1 MGEKDSLWILINGW
15 SFQYTK
21 GRNPFLGDKGQLL
34 QPSGEPFFEFEE
46 PGYNINLMFSIIMN
60 DAQEK
65 IVDELVRRKDLGQDV
80 EERTAFFGGRSG
92 YSAIYENKDSK
103 PWYNNIFDSNVVIDV
118 KGPPPPVIID
128 EVYSIAGR
136 VGEKETEVP
145 LENVKVSY
153 TNTTSSIIEGLR
165 VPGDPENSN
174 QGIPAEV
181 FTDIEG
187 NYSFDIRLAVDGNTG
202 KVIDEKGTSTTIFFD
217 LEGYSQARKGS
228 ILAGD
233 RTPLSSLPI
242 QLLKPR
248 NQDLRE
254 EQTKMGSVGTK
265 EVKKIKKQVPKD
277 PKAILIKKIMEMVK
291 KIGDKMIPLLL
302 AMLYEFG
309 ISKIEE
315 GLAEG
320 KDMLAD
326 AKCVP
331 NPRLLQMIKL
341 KNKLTRQLNNI
352 YRIIDRAVKFVGIA
366 AGLLSAFR
374 IVIRVLKLLP
384 IPVSFPPGF
393 GIPLSVINKIQDILD
408 KISKKIGQFTQITI
422 GILAAL
428 IILRSIL
435 KLAIS
440 LLDLLD
446 ELIGKCAE
454 ESGGVIVDENGILI
468 NYSSIPQTELDA
480 DLLRSLE
487 EQEEDGTPGPPY
499 LINGFILEVQT
510 DRKNPVGSL
519 KRRYAVAKNKQ
530 GVIMLEGEKSFSA
543 NDQILINELK
553 FYIQQN
559 DLKAF

>member
-1 MGEKDSLWILINGW
+1 MGEKDSLWVLVNGW

-21 GRNPFLGDKGQLL
+21 GNTPFSDNRGQLL
-34 QPSGEPFFEFEE
+34 QPNGEPFFEFESKL
-46 PGYNINLMFSIIMN
+46 NINLMFSSLMV
-60 DAQEK
+60 DAEEK
-65 IVDELVRRKDLGQDV
+65 IVDELVRRKALGQDV

-92 YSAIYENKDSK
+92 YSAIYENKDGK
-103 PWYNNIFDSNVVIDV
+103 PWFNNVFDPDVVVDV

-165 VPGDPENSN
+165 TPGNPENSN

-202 KVIDEKGTSTTIFFD
+202 KVVDEKGTSTTIFFD

-291 KIGDKMIPLLL
+291 KIGDKIIPLLL

-309 ISKIEE
+309 LSKIEE
-315 GLAEG
+315 GLAAG
-320 KDMLAD
+320 KNMLED

-331 NPRLLQMIKL
+331 NPRLLQMIRL

-352 YRIIDRAVKFVGIA
+352 YRIIDRAIKFVGIA

-374 IVIRVLKLLP
+374 IVVRVLRFLP
-384 IPVSFPPGF
+384 IPAAF
-393 GIPLSVINKIQDILD
+393 LNLALINKIQAILE
-408 KISKKIGQFTQITI
+408 KISKLIGQFTQITV

-454 ESGGVIVDENGILI
+454 ESGGVIADENGNLI

-480 DLLRSLE
+480 DLLASLE
-487 EQEEDGTPGPPY
+487 EQEADGTPGPPY

-510 DRKNPVGSL
+510 DRNNPVGSL
-519 KRRYAVAKNKQ
+519 KRRFAVAKNKQ

-543 NDQILINELK
+543 NEQILINELK

>member
-1 MGEKDSLWILINGW
+1 MGEKDSLWVLVNGW

-21 GRNPFLGDKGQLL
+21 GNTPFSDNRGQLL
-34 QPSGEPFFEFEE
+34 QPNGEPFFEFESKL
-46 PGYNINLMFSIIMN
+46 NINLMFSSLMV
-60 DAQEK
+60 DAEEK

-92 YSAIYENKDSK
+92 YSAIYENKDGK
-103 PWYNNIFDSNVVIDV
+103 PWFNNVFDPDVVVDV

-165 VPGDPENSN
+165 TPGDPENSN

-202 KVIDEKGTSTTIFFD
+202 KVVDEKGTSTTIFFD

-291 KIGDKMIPLLL
+291 KIGDKIIPLLL

-309 ISKIEE
+309 LSKIEE
-315 GLAEG
+315 GLAAG
-320 KDMLAD
+320 KNMLED

-331 NPRLLQMIKL
+331 NPRLLQMIRL

-352 YRIIDRAVKFVGIA
+352 YRIIDRAIKFVGIA

-374 IVIRVLKLLP
+374 IVVRVLRFLP
-384 IPVSFPPGF
+384 IPAAF
-393 GIPLSVINKIQDILD
+393 LNLALINKIQAILE
-408 KISKKIGQFTQITI
+408 KISKLIGQFTQITV

-454 ESGGVIVDENGILI
+454 ESGGVIADENGNLI

-480 DLLRSLE
+480 DLLASLE
-487 EQEEDGTPGPPY
+487 EQEADGTPGPPY

-510 DRKNPVGSL
+510 DRNNPVGSL
-519 KRRYAVAKNKQ
+519 KRRFAVAKNKQ

-543 NDQILINELK
+543 NEQILINELK

>member
-1 MGEKDSLWILINGW
+1 MGEKDSLWVLVNGW

-21 GRNPFLGDKGQLL
+21 GNTPFSDNRGQLL
-34 QPSGEPFFEFEE
+34 QPNGEPFFEFESKL
-46 PGYNINLMFSIIMN
+46 NINLMFSSLMV
-60 DAQEK
+60 DAEEK
-65 IVDELVRRKDLGQDV
+65 IVDELVRRKALGQDV

-92 YSAIYENKDSK
+92 YSAIYENKDGK
-103 PWYNNIFDSNVVIDV
+103 PWFNNVFDPDVVVDV

-165 VPGDPENSN
+165 TPGDPENSN

-202 KVIDEKGTSTTIFFD
+202 KVVDEKGTSTTIFFD

-291 KIGDKMIPLLL
+291 KIGDKIIPLLL

-309 ISKIEE
+309 LSKIEE
-315 GLAEG
+315 GLAAG
-320 KDMLAD
+320 KNMLED

-331 NPRLLQMIKL
+331 KPRLLQMIRL

-352 YRIIDRAVKFVGIA
+352 YRIIDRAIKFVGIA

-374 IVIRVLKLLP
+374 IVVRVLRFLP
-384 IPVSFPPGF
+384 IPAAF
-393 GIPLSVINKIQDILD
+393 LNLALINKIQAILE
-408 KISKKIGQFTQITI
+408 KISKLIGQFTQITV

-454 ESGGVIVDENGILI
+454 ESGGVIADENGNLI

-480 DLLRSLE
+480 DLLASLE
-487 EQEEDGTPGPPY
+487 EQEADGTPGPPY

-510 DRKNPVGSL
+510 DRNNPVGSL
-519 KRRYAVAKNKQ
+519 KRRFAVAKNKQ

-543 NDQILINELK
+543 NEQILINELK

>member
-1 MGEKDSLWILINGW
+1 MGEKDSLWVLVNGW

-21 GRNPFLGDKGQLL
+21 GNTPFSDNRGQLL
-34 QPSGEPFFEFEE
+34 QPNGEPFFEFESKL
-46 PGYNINLMFSIIMN
+46 NINLMFSSLMV
-60 DAQEK
+60 DAEEK
-65 IVDELVRRKDLGQDV
+65 IVDELVRRKALGQDV

-92 YSAIYENKDSK
+92 YSAIYENKDGK
-103 PWYNNIFDSNVVIDV
+103 PWFNNVFDPDVVVDV

-165 VPGDPENSN
+165 TPGDPENSN

-202 KVIDEKGTSTTIFFD
+202 KVVDEKGTSTTIFFD

-291 KIGDKMIPLLL
+291 KIGDKIIPLLL

-309 ISKIEE
+309 LSKIEE
-315 GLAEG
+315 GLAAG
-320 KDMLAD
+320 KNMLED

-331 NPRLLQMIKL
+331 NPRLLQMIRL

-352 YRIIDRAVKFVGIA
+352 YRIIDRAIKFVGIA

-374 IVIRVLKLLP
+374 IVVRVLRFLP
-384 IPVSFPPGF
+384 IPAAF
-393 GIPLSVINKIQDILD
+393 LNLALINKIQAILE
-408 KISKKIGQFTQITI
+408 KISKLIGQFTQITV

-454 ESGGVIVDENGILI
+454 ESGGVIADENGNLI

-480 DLLRSLE
+480 DLLASLE
-487 EQEEDGTPGPPY
+487 EQEADGTPGPPY

-510 DRKNPVGSL
+510 DRNNPVGSL
-519 KRRYAVAKNKQ
+519 KRRFAVAKNKQ

-543 NDQILINELK
+543 NEQILINELK